1 MMASSVFERK
11 ILVTAVV
18 SYFFQVVVT
27 NQITTR
33 FVATGSSSG
42 SAAFQDIDGTD
53 AEPDEDDSSHVT
65 AALGNTWSHAVNT
78 RLIVQYLDE
87 KFRQVELEVFSLA
100 RPFVV
105 FFVCVK
111 NSNVVKKVSIP
122 SVLFFFLVV
131 KQGFDFQVSCGSFCL
146 VCVHNSCTRNSSAA
160 SRSSR
165 SRLVHEENIARLVSV
180 VSLKFAK
187 KIQCSWLVWRFAF
200 VSCLKSA

>member
-1 MMASSVFERK
+1 MMASCVFEWK

-33 FVATGSSSG
+33 FVAAGSSSG

-87 KFRQVELEVFSLA
+87 NFRQVELEI
-100 RPFVV
+100 V
-105 FFVCVK
+105 FFSSPIRCFFCVC
-111 NSNVVKKVSIP
+111 
-122 SVLFFFLVV
+122 
-131 KQGFDFQVSCGSFCL
+131 
-146 VCVHNSCTRNSSAA
+146 
-160 SRSSR
+160 
-165 SRLVHEENIARLVSV
+165 
-180 VSLKFAK
+180 
-187 KIQCSWLVWRFAF
+187 
-200 VSCLKSA
+200 

>member
-1 MMASSVFERK
+1 MASSVFEWK

-33 FVATGSSSG
+33 FVAAERSSG

-87 KFRQVELEVFSLA
+87 NFRQVELEMCFLQLAHSL
-100 RPFVV
+100 
-105 FFVCVK
+105 FFV
-111 NSNVVKKVSIP
+111 
-122 SVLFFFLVV
+122 
-131 KQGFDFQVSCGSFCL
+131 
-146 VCVHNSCTRNSSAA
+146 R
-160 SRSSR
+160 
-165 SRLVHEENIARLVSV
+165 
-180 VSLKFAK
+180 
-187 KIQCSWLVWRFAF
+187 
-200 VSCLKSA
+200 